1 VVEHLLEFI
10 EYDSEQYH
18 QAALLR
24 YQLFYAE
31 HHIPFDAIFDP
42 QEPQDLHLAAI
53 EPITKQLLAYGR
65 LSQNNPTK
73 FKIYQMVVEPAYQG
87 QGLGSIVLQGL
98 MQAAIQAVAQA
109 SINEGGGHL
118 VVLNARVAKVGFYQ
132 KQGFVVTGEIVKSLL
147 TGELH
152 YPMEK
157 RIS

>member
-24 YQLFYAE
+24 YHLFYAE

-53 EPITKQLLAYGR
+53 APITKQLLAYGR
-65 LSQNNPTK
+65 LGQNNSTE
-73 FKIYQMVVEPAYQG
+73 FKIYQMVVEPAYQA
-87 QGLGSIVLQGL
+87 QGLGAIVLQGL
-98 MQAAIQAVAQA
+98 MQAA
-109 SINEGGGHL
+109 SERGGRL

-132 KQGFVVTGEIVKSLL
+132 KQGFVVTGEVVQSLL
-147 TGELH
+147 TSELH
-152 YPMEK
+152 YPMQK
-157 RIS
+157 QIP